1 MYGQFIAV
9 ICNAQILQAYSGQK
23 AYISCRHTIGS
34 KSAGTVYKHQYLGH
48 ITVQYIHCAKH
59 KYNRQRG
66 KERETLQ
73 NKAQGRKVSKKVE
86 IKKTSQTERRQK
98 KDRKRKLYK
107 VLETAGQYIYCI
119 CVKANSIYKKLIV
132 FMLFGNSFLGRY
144 SLFGV

>member
-86 IKKTSQTERRQK
+86 IKKQVRQK
-98 KDRKRKLYK
+98 EDKRKIEKESYPKFQRQLAS
-107 VLETAGQYIYCI
+107 TYIAS
-119 CVKANSIYKKLIV
+119 V
-132 FMLFGNSFLGRY
+132 
-144 SLFGV
+144 